1 MRTASYIGLLVGLVV
16 VTLLVMWQGVAAIA
30 GRFTAANWSLLAVA
44 VFALPEIFFSAASW
58 GQLFLPGRAPR
69 FLALMRGMWM
79 GTAVNALLPVATIGG
94 EVVKVRQLMSSR
106 VPGVD
111 AAASVVVD
119 KTVQA
124 ISVLLWTLVGMVML
138 TILAPGDRL
147 FAAAVIGSILLA
159 AGIAGF
165 IMVQRAGAFAAL
177 ARFGARLARHERWA
191 GIVESAQGLDTTIKA
206 LYRRPGAIT
215 KSSLLRFCSRAVLA
229 LEVWL
234 VAWLIGYPIGLAEAI
249 MIKSLGMA
257 VRSAAFVVPG
267 GLGLQEGSY
276 IVLGALIGLP
286 PDVMLSV
293 SLATRI
299 RELAEGIP
307 GLIAWEHAEGRAFMR
322 RRATLRQPTRAGL
335 ESD

>member
-1 MRTASYIGLLVGLVV
+1 MKTASCIGFLIGLAVITGLV
-16 VTLLVMWQGVAAIA
+16 LWQGVAAIA
-30 GRFTAANWSLLAVA
+30 DRFTVANWSLLAVA
-44 VFALPEIFFSAASW
+44 IFALPEITFSAASW
-58 GQLFLPGRAPR
+58 RQLFPPGTAPR
-69 FLALMRGMWM
+69 FLTLLHGMWM

-94 EVVKVRQLMSSR
+94 EVVKVRRLLRCR
-106 VPGVD
+106 VAGVD

-124 ISVLLWTLVGMVML
+124 ISVFLWSIVGMVML
-138 TILAPGDRL
+138 AILAPGESI
-147 FAAAVIGSILLA
+147 FTTVIVGSILLA
-159 AGIAGF
+159 VGIAGF
-165 IMVQRAGAFAAL
+165 IMVQRAGAFAFL
-177 ARFGARLARHERWA
+177 ARFGARLASHERWG
-191 GIVESAQGLDTTIKA
+191 GIVDSAQALDRAIKE

-215 KSSLLRFCSRAVLA
+215 KSSLLRFCARAVLA

-257 VRSAAFVVPG
+257 VRSVAFVVPG

-276 IVLGALIGLP
+276 VVLGALIGLP

-307 GLIAWEHAEGRAFMR
+307 GLIALEHFEGRAF
-322 RRATLRQPTRAGL
+322 LRQKSAVRQGTRAGV